1 MTQNANTTGTAKIST
16 FVTAATYITLIL
28 ALIAIGVGIAAFYEN
43 PNNAEITIWLLVIGF
58 IALAMSGYYMFQSRK
73 HVASLKLET
82 PQIQTAI
89 DCKACNGVQTRPFKR
104 GDYVY
109 KEMEQCPKCN
119 SMGMIVAIYREVKE
133 KEKPVNV

>member
-1 MTQNANTTGTAKIST
+1 MTQNANQTGTAKIST

-28 ALIAIGVGIAAFYEN
+28 ALIAIGVGIAAFFEN
-43 PNNAEITIWLLVIGF
+43 PTNAEITIWLLVIGF
-58 IALAMSGYYMFQSRK
+58 IALAMSGYYMYQSRK

-89 DCKACNGVQTRPFKR
+89 DCKACNSVQTRPFKR

-109 KEMEQCPKCN
+109 KDMEQCPKCN

>member
-1 MTQNANTTGTAKIST
+1 MTQNANSTGTAKIST

-28 ALIAIGVGIAAFYEN
+28 ALVAIGVGIAAFYEN

-89 DCKACNGVQTRPFKR
+89 DCKACNAVQTRPFKR

>member
-1 MTQNANTTGTAKIST
+1 MTQNANSTGTAKIST

-89 DCKACNGVQTRPFKR
+89 DCKACNAVQTRPFKR